1 LKFLRRLMMKEM
13 RTTEKLIITV
23 SPSSN
28 FQGKEANPALPYS
41 PQEIADTVYE
51 CWNEGAAIAHIHCR
65 DESGVPSNDPQVF
78 READRL
84 IREKGCDIIIQHS
97 TAPGMKPGTTIDDG
111 IRSIEANPE
120 MASLSMGVGVLLRK
134 GETRINCRPR
144 HWIEDQ
150 ARTMMEKGIKPE
162 LEVYNMVM
170 MEDVYALAEKGLLK
184 KPYWMSFIMGMHRI
198 NQNAIRF
205 RPQALMYQVEQMP
218 PDSMFSMIGIGLDQ
232 LPATTLSI
240 LLGGHCRVGFED
252 NIHYRKGELAKNNA
266 QLVARTVRIAKEL
279 GSTPATPGEA
289 RQMLGIPLL
298 SESKR

>member
-1 LKFLRRLMMKEM
+1 MKEM

-41 PQEIADTVYE
+41 PEEIAETAYE

-65 DESGVPSNDPQVF
+65 DKDGVPSNDPEVF
-78 READRL
+78 REVDRL

-97 TAPGMKPGTTIDDG
+97 TAPGMKPGTTINDG
-111 IRSIEANPE
+111 MRSIEANPE

-134 GETRINCRPR
+134 GETRINARSR
-144 HWIEDQ
+144 YWIEDQ
-150 ARTMMEKGIKPE
+150 AKLMMEKGIKPE

-170 MEDVYALAEKGLLK
+170 MEDVYALVEKGLLK

-205 RPQALMYQVEQMP
+205 RPQALMYQIEQIP

-240 LLGGHCRVGFED
+240 LLGGHCRIGFED
-252 NIHYRKGELAKNNA
+252 NIYYRKGELAKNNA
-266 QLVARTVRIAKEL
+266 QLVARTARLAREL
-279 GSTPATPGEA
+279 GCEMVSPEIA
-289 RQMLGIPLL
+289 RQMLNILPL

>member
-1 LKFLRRLMMKEM
+1 MKEM
-13 RTTEKLIITV
+13 RATEKLIITV

-65 DESGVPSNDPQVF
+65 DENGVPSNDPEVF
-78 READRL
+78 REVDRL
-84 IREKGCDIIIQHS
+84 IREKKCDIIIQHS

-150 ARTMMEKGIKPE
+150 AKAMMERGIKPE
-162 LEVYNMVM
+162 LEVYNVVM
-170 MEDVYALAEKGLLK
+170 MEDVYALVEKGLLK

-205 RPQALMYQVEQMP
+205 RPQALMYQIDQMP

-266 QLVARTVRIAKEL
+266 QLVARTVRIAREL
-279 GSTPATPGEA
+279 GSMPATPDEA
-289 RQMLGIPLL
+289 RQILAIPLL

>member
-1 LKFLRRLMMKEM
+1 MKDL

-41 PQEIADTVYE
+41 PQEIADTVCE

-65 DESGVPSNDPQVF
+65 DEHGVPSNDPDVF
-78 READRL
+78 REVDRL
-84 IREKGCDIIIQHS
+84 VREKKCDIILQHS

-111 IRSIEANPE
+111 MRSIEANPE

-144 HWIEDQ
+144 HWLEEQ
-150 ARTMMEKGIKPE
+150 ARKMMERNIKPE
-162 LEVYNMVM
+162 LEVYNMAM
-170 MEDVYALAEKGLLK
+170 MEDVYALVEKGLLK

-198 NQNAIRF
+198 NQNAVRF
-205 RPQALMYQVEQMP
+205 RPQALLYQVEQMP
-218 PDSMFSMIGIGLDQ
+218 SDSMFSMIGIGLDQ
-232 LPATTLSI
+232 LPATTMAI

-252 NIHYRKGELAKNNA
+252 NIHYRKGELATNNA

-279 GSTPATPGEA
+279 GSTPATPDEA
-289 RQMLGIPLL
+289 RQMLGIPPL
-298 SESKR
+298 SESRR

>member
-1 LKFLRRLMMKEM
+1 MKDLRI
-13 RTTEKLIITV
+13 TEKLIITV

-41 PQEIADTVYE
+41 PQEIADTVHE

-65 DESGVPSNDPQVF
+65 DANGVPSNDPEVF
-78 READRL
+78 REVDRL
-84 IREKGCDIIIQHS
+84 IRAKKCDIIIQHS

-111 IRSIEANPE
+111 MRSVEADPE

-144 HWIEDQ
+144 HWIEEQ
-150 ARTMMEKGIKPE
+150 AKKMMEKGIKPE

-170 MEDVYALAEKGLLK
+170 MEDVYALVEKGLLQ
-184 KPYWMSFIMGMHRI
+184 KPYWMSFIMGMHRL
-198 NQNAIRF
+198 NQNAVRF
-205 RPQALMYQVEQMP
+205 RPQALMYQIEQMP

-232 LPATTLSI
+232 LPATTLAI

-252 NIHYRKGELAKNNA
+252 NIHYKKGELAKNNA

-279 GSTPATPGEA
+279 GSTPATPDEA
-289 RQMLGIPLL
+289 RRMLGIPPLA
-298 SESKR
+298 ESKR

>member
-1 LKFLRRLMMKEM
+1 MKEM

-65 DESGVPSNDPQVF
+65 DKSGVPSNDPEVF
-78 READRL
+78 REVDRL
-84 IREKGCDIIIQHS
+84 IREKKCDIIIQHS

-144 HWIEDQ
+144 YWIEDQ
-150 ARTMMEKGIKPE
+150 AKTMMERGIKPE

-170 MEDVYALAEKGLLK
+170 MEDVHALAEKGLLK

-205 RPQALMYQVEQMP
+205 RPQALIYQIEQMP
-218 PDSMFSMIGIGLDQ
+218 PDSMFCMIGIGLDQ

-279 GSTPATPGEA
+279 GSTPATPDEA
-289 RQMLGIPLL
+289 RQMLGIPPLA
-298 SESKR
+298 ESKR

>member
-1 LKFLRRLMMKEM
+1 MKEM
-13 RTTEKLIITV
+13 RTSEKLIITV

-65 DESGVPSNDPQVF
+65 DAQGAPSNNPEVF

-111 IRSIEANPE
+111 IRSIETNPE

-150 ARTMMEKGIKPE
+150 ARTMMERGIKPE

-205 RPQALMYQVEQMP
+205 RPQALVYQIEQMP

-279 GSTPATPGEA
+279 GSTPATPDEA
-289 RQMLGIPLL
+289 RQMLGIPPLA
-298 SESKR
+298 ESKR

>member
-1 LKFLRRLMMKEM
+1 MKEM

-252 NIHYRKGELAKNNA
+252 NIHYKKGELAKNNA

-279 GSTPATPGEA
+279 GSTPATPDEA
-289 RQMLGIPLL
+289 RQMLGIPPL

>member
-1 LKFLRRLMMKEM
+1 MKEM

-41 PQEIADTVYE
+41 PEEIADTVYE

-65 DESGVPSNDPQVF
+65 DKDGVPSNDPEVF
-78 READRL
+78 REVDRL
-84 IREKGCDIIIQHS
+84 IRERACDIIIQHS

-111 IRSIEANPE
+111 MRSIEANPE

-134 GETRINCRPR
+134 GETRINARSR
-144 HWIEDQ
+144 YWIEDQ
-150 ARTMMEKGIKPE
+150 ARLMMEKGIKPE

-170 MEDVYALAEKGLLK
+170 MEDVYALVEKGLLR

-205 RPQALMYQVEQMP
+205 RPQALMYQIEQMP

-252 NIHYRKGELAKNNA
+252 NIHYRKKELAKNNA
-266 QLVARTVRIAKEL
+266 QLVARTARIGREL
-279 GSTPATPGEA
+279 GCTIATPDEA
-289 RQMLGIPLL
+289 RQMLGIPPL

>member
-1 LKFLRRLMMKEM
+1 MKEM

-65 DESGVPSNDPQVF
+65 DESGMPSNDPEIF
-78 READRL
+78 REVDRL
-84 IREKGCDIIIQHS
+84 IREKKCDIIIQHS

-111 IRSIEANPE
+111 MRSIEINPE

-144 HWIEDQ
+144 YWLEDQ
-150 ARTMMEKGIKPE
+150 AKAMMERGIKPE

-170 MEDVYALAEKGLLK
+170 MEDVYALVEKGFLK
-184 KPYWMSFIMGMHRI
+184 KPFWMSFIMGMHRI
-198 NQNAIRF
+198 NQNAVRF

-279 GSTPATPGEA
+279 GSTPATPDEA
-289 RQMLGIPLL
+289 RQMLSIPLL

>member
-1 LKFLRRLMMKEM
+1 MKEM

-41 PQEIADTVYE
+41 PEEVAETAYE

-65 DESGVPSNDPQVF
+65 DKDGVPSNDPEVF
-78 READRL
+78 REVDRL

-111 IRSIEANPE
+111 MRSIEANPE

-134 GETRINCRPR
+134 GETRINARSR

-150 ARTMMEKGIKPE
+150 AKLMMEKGIKPE

-170 MEDVYALAEKGLLK
+170 MEDVYALVEKGLLK

-205 RPQALMYQVEQMP
+205 RPQALMYQIEQMP

-240 LLGGHCRVGFED
+240 LLGGHCRIGFED
-252 NIHYRKGELAKNNA
+252 NIYYRKGELAKNNA
-266 QLVARTVRIAKEL
+266 QLVARTARLAREL
-279 GSTPATPGEA
+279 GCEIVSPEIA
-289 RQMLGIPLL
+289 RQMLNILPL

>member
-1 LKFLRRLMMKEM
+1 MKEM

-65 DESGVPSNDPQVF
+65 DANGVPSNDPEVF
-78 READRL
+78 REVDRL
-84 IREKGCDIIIQHS
+84 IRAKKCDIIIQHS

-111 IRSIEANPE
+111 MRSIEADPE

-144 HWIEDQ
+144 HWIENQ
-150 ARTMMEKGIKPE
+150 AKVMMEKGIKPE
-162 LEVYNMVM
+162 LEVYNVVM
-170 MEDVYALAEKGLLK
+170 MEDVYALVEKGLLK

-205 RPQALMYQVEQMP
+205 RPQALMYQIEQMP
-218 PDSMFSMIGIGLDQ
+218 PESMFSVIGIGLDQ

-279 GSTPATPGEA
+279 GSAPATPDEA
-289 RQMLGIPLL
+289 RRMLGIPAA
-298 SESKR
+298 

>member
-1 LKFLRRLMMKEM
+1 MRRLRMKEM

-41 PQEIADTVYE
+41 PEEIAETAYE

-65 DESGVPSNDPQVF
+65 DKDGVPSNDPEVF
-78 READRL
+78 REVDRL

-111 IRSIEANPE
+111 MRSIEANPE

-134 GETRINCRPR
+134 GETRINARSR
-144 HWIEDQ
+144 YWIEDQ
-150 ARTMMEKGIKPE
+150 AKLMMEKGIKPE

-170 MEDVYALAEKGLLK
+170 MEDVYALVEKGLLK

-205 RPQALMYQVEQMP
+205 RPQALMYQIEQMP

-240 LLGGHCRVGFED
+240 LLGGHCRIGFED
-252 NIHYRKGELAKNNA
+252 NIYYRKGELAKNNA
-266 QLVARTVRIAKEL
+266 QLVARTARLAREL
-279 GSTPATPGEA
+279 GCEMVSPEIA
-289 RQMLGIPLL
+289 RQMLNILPL

>member
-1 LKFLRRLMMKEM
+1 MKEM

-41 PQEIADTVYE
+41 PQEIAETVYE

-65 DESGVPSNDPQVF
+65 DKDGVPSNDPEVF
-78 READRL
+78 REVDRL
-84 IREKGCDIIIQHS
+84 IREKACDIIIQHS

-111 IRSIEANPE
+111 MRSVEANPE
-120 MASLSMGVGVLLRK
+120 MATLSMGVGVLLRK

-144 HWIEDQ
+144 YWIENQ
-150 ARTMMEKGIKPE
+150 AKLMKEKGIKPE
-162 LEVYNMVM
+162 IEVYNMVM
-170 MEDVYALAEKGLLK
+170 MEDVRALVEKELLT

-205 RPQALMYQVEQMP
+205 TPQGLLYQIEQMP
-218 PDSMFSMIGIGLDQ
+218 PDSMFSVIGIGLDQ

-266 QLVARTVRIAKEL
+266 QLVARTARIAREL
-279 GSTPATPGEA
+279 GSQAVSPDEA
-289 RQMLGIPLL
+289 RQMLGIPPL
-298 SESKR
+298 SESKK

>member
-1 LKFLRRLMMKEM
+1 MRRLRMKEM

-41 PQEIADTVYE
+41 PEEVAETAYE

-65 DESGVPSNDPQVF
+65 DKDGVPSNDPEVF
-78 READRL
+78 REVDRL

-111 IRSIEANPE
+111 MRSIEANPE

-134 GETRINCRPR
+134 GETRINARSR
-144 HWIEDQ
+144 YWIEDQ
-150 ARTMMEKGIKPE
+150 AKLMMEKGTKPE
-162 LEVYNMVM
+162 LEVYNMAM
-170 MEDVYALAEKGLLK
+170 MEDVYALVEKGLLK

-205 RPQALMYQVEQMP
+205 RPQALMYQIEQMP

-240 LLGGHCRVGFED
+240 LLGGHCRIGFED
-252 NIHYRKGELAKNNA
+252 NIYYRKGELAKNNA
-266 QLVARTVRIAKEL
+266 QLVARTARLAREL
-279 GSTPATPGEA
+279 GCEIVSPEIA
-289 RQMLGIPLL
+289 RQMLNILPL

>member
-1 LKFLRRLMMKEM
+1 MKEM
-13 RTTEKLIITV
+13 RTSEKLIITV

-41 PQEIADTVYE
+41 PQEIADTVDE

-65 DESGVPSNDPQVF
+65 DAQGAPSNNPEVF

-111 IRSIEANPE
+111 IRSIETNPE

-150 ARTMMEKGIKPE
+150 ARTMMERGIKPE

-205 RPQALMYQVEQMP
+205 RPQALVYQIEQMP

-279 GSTPATPGEA
+279 GSTPATPDEA
-289 RQMLGIPLL
+289 RQMLGVPPLA
-298 SESKR
+298 ESKR

>member
-1 LKFLRRLMMKEM
+1 MKDLRI
-13 RTTEKLIITV
+13 TEKLIITV

-65 DESGVPSNDPQVF
+65 DANGVPSNDPEVF
-78 READRL
+78 REVDRL
-84 IREKGCDIIIQHS
+84 IRAKKCDIIIQHS

-111 IRSIEANPE
+111 MRSVEADPE

-144 HWIEDQ
+144 HWIEEQ
-150 ARTMMEKGIKPE
+150 AKKMMEKGIKPE

-170 MEDVYALAEKGLLK
+170 MEDVYALVEKGLLQ
-184 KPYWMSFIMGMHRI
+184 KPYWMSFIMGMHRF
-198 NQNAIRF
+198 NQNAVRF
-205 RPQALMYQVEQMP
+205 RPQALMYQIEQMP

-232 LPATTLSI
+232 LPATTLAI

-252 NIHYRKGELAKNNA
+252 NIHYKKGELAKNNA

-279 GSTPATPGEA
+279 GSTPATPDEA
-289 RQMLGIPLL
+289 RRMLGIPPLA
-298 SESKR
+298 ESKR

>member
-1 LKFLRRLMMKEM
+1 
-13 RTTEKLIITV
+13 
-23 SPSSN
+23 
-28 FQGKEANPALPYS
+28 
-41 PQEIADTVYE
+41 
-51 CWNEGAAIAHIHCR
+51 
-65 DESGVPSNDPQVF
+65 VF
-78 READRL
+78 REVDRL
-84 IREKGCDIIIQHS
+84 IRERACDIIIQHS

-134 GETRINCRPR
+134 GETRINARSR
-144 HWIEDQ
+144 YWIEDQ
-150 ARTMMEKGIKPE
+150 AKLMMEKGIKPE

-170 MEDVYALAEKGLLK
+170 MEDVYALVEKGLLR

-205 RPQALMYQVEQMP
+205 RPQALMYQIEQMP
-218 PDSMFSMIGIGLDQ
+218 PDSMFSMIGIGLEQ

-266 QLVARTVRIAKEL
+266 QLVARTARIGREL
-279 GSTPATPGEA
+279 GCTIATPDEA
-289 RQMLGIPLL
+289 RQMLGIPPL
-298 SESKR
+298 KQ

>member
-1 LKFLRRLMMKEM
+1 MKEM
-13 RTTEKLIITV
+13 RTSERLIITV

-65 DESGVPSNDPQVF
+65 DAQGAPSNNPEVF

-111 IRSIEANPE
+111 IRSIETNPE

-150 ARTMMEKGIKPE
+150 ARTMMERGIKPE

-205 RPQALMYQVEQMP
+205 RPQALVYQIEQMP

-279 GSTPATPGEA
+279 GSTPATPDEA
-289 RQMLGIPLL
+289 RQMLGIPPLA
-298 SESKR
+298 ESKR

>member
-1 LKFLRRLMMKEM
+1 MRRLRMKEM

-41 PQEIADTVYE
+41 PEEIAETAYE

-65 DESGVPSNDPQVF
+65 DKDGVPSNDPEVF
-78 READRL
+78 REVDRL

-97 TAPGMKPGTTIDDG
+97 TAPGMKPGTTINDG
-111 IRSIEANPE
+111 MRSIEANPE

-134 GETRINCRPR
+134 GETRINARSR
-144 HWIEDQ
+144 YWIEDQ
-150 ARTMMEKGIKPE
+150 AKLMMEKGIKPE

-170 MEDVYALAEKGLLK
+170 MEDVYALVEKGLLK

-205 RPQALMYQVEQMP
+205 RPQALMYQIEQIP

-240 LLGGHCRVGFED
+240 LLGGHCRIGFED
-252 NIHYRKGELAKNNA
+252 NIYYRKGELAKNNA
-266 QLVARTVRIAKEL
+266 QLVARTARLAREL
-279 GSTPATPGEA
+279 GCEMVSPEIA
-289 RQMLGIPLL
+289 RQMLNILPL